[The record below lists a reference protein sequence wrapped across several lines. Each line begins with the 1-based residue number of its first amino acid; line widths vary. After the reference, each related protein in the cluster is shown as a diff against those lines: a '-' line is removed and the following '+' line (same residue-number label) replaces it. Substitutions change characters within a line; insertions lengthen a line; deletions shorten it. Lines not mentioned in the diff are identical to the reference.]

1 METRRD
7 TLKIIGA
14 IGTTCAFP
22 FAANDLYGQHRHAA
36 GVQVRS
42 GPYTPKFFTAEE
54 YATVSRL
61 ADLIIPPTDTPG
73 AIGAGVPEYIDY
85 VVNNNPEHQ
94 KPVREGLAWL
104 DVQRGKKFVELTEQ
118 QQVEILTPL
127 SEAIDRSEFD
137 SVRQRFFRM
146 IKSMTADGYYTSQ
159 IGLVQELGY
168 KGNTVLAS
176 FPGCD
181 HPEHIGVE

>member
-7 TLKIIGA
+7 SLKIIGA

-22 FAANDLYGQHRHAA
+22 FAANDLYGQHQHGTAA
-36 GVQVRS
+36 QAPIARV
-42 GPYTPKFFTAEE
+42 PFKPAFFTASE
-54 YATVSRL
+54 YQTVSRL

-73 AIGAGVPEYIDY
+73 AAAAAVPEYIDY
-85 VVNNNPEHQ
+85 VVTNNPEHQ

-104 DVQRGKKFVELTEQ
+104 DAQREKRFVDLTEVQ
-118 QQVEILTPL
+118 QIELLTPL
-127 SEAIDRSEFD
+127 SEACDRGEVD
-137 SVRQRFFRM
+137 VPGAKFFRM

-168 KGNTVLAS
+168 KGNTALPA
-176 FPGCD
+176 FPACD
-181 HPEHIGVE
+181 HPEHQ